1 MKNISKNK
9 IFSGMNDINFIGIR
23 SASWFQETRKITFG
37 SFFKIIFKILE
48 VHGKRLMN
56 YSTGNQI
63 KMMT

>member
-1 MKNISKNK
+1 MK
-9 IFSGMNDINFIGIR
+9 DINFIGIR
-23 SASWFQETRKITFG
+23 SASWFQETKNITFG

-56 YSTGNQI
+56 YSIGNQI